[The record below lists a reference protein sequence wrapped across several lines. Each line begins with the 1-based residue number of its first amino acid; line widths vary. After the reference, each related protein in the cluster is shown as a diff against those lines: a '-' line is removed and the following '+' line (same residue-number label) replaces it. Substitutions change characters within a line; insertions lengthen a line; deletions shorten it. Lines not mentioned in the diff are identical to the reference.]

1 MALLEH
7 QLGLKRKQ
15 PPRKILPR
23 ARSALLE
30 LFPCWMMVPSEVAKL
45 LPRSVEFDLVII
57 DEASQMTPEVSIS
70 ALMRAEKALIAGD
83 TNQLPQLTFSRTFRA
98 MMTPTKILRHR
109 KNPFWN

>member
-7 QLGLKRKQ
+7 QLGLKRSNHLEKFYLEQ
-15 PPRKILPR
+15 D
-23 ARSALLE
+23 LLC
-30 LFPCWMMVPSEVAKL
+30 LNFPLLDDGPSEVAKL